1 MANNMNEYGQDEV
14 DWLNCISAIETSRG
28 TVFFC
33 DRDLLPL
40 RQDLQV
46 VGQFGKTKSGQLMR
60 GVVMYSITAYN
71 PMNKRIEVVE
81 NVRRNEF
88 LMEELHAKLP
98 GCEILNNYS
107 FFPNCPK
114 HFERGFTIVLP
125 LDYPVSNHDGI
136 VCELAVKY
144 HQAAY
149 FRSVIHNNG
158 DVEQK
163 LILMIDNKPKEV
175 DEELMVIERINYH
188 PAFMHHTN
196 HSVFHDYRIA
206 LDVLSRWR
214 SCAAVDE
221 LLSIMS
227 SRAKHELAI
236 VRNNKDL
243 HPIIAIEGPKLRGIG
258 AVCRRLSSSLGTV
271 YLNSIPVCVQHLKKS
286 FDAQPQ
292 LIRGAFHAVSNY
304 ILGLELSTKAKN
316 SPVFVDRYWNS
327 TVAHCIVNEVGDG
340 IGNLPPKNHMV
351 YDWPTHLPEPTSVV
365 LVSCKKKLR
374 QMKNSGPKRGKTTY
388 ENMVFETFRRMRN
401 ESWIEIDFAKQ
412 QCTNTTDVVSHII
425 DKLQEKNLF
434 SIKLPTSLCPSTVL
448 HPEIPHDTIAFETSL
463 PAKHLQVTYDG
474 MQHFAFLSCSCPS
487 IPS

>member
-1 MANNMNEYGQDEV
+1 MANNIGLHEYGQDEV
-14 DWLNCISAIETSRG
+14 DWRNCISAIETSRG
-28 TVFFC
+28 TVLFC
-33 DRDLLPL
+33 TRELLSL

-46 VGQFGKTKSGQLMR
+46 VGHFGQSGQLMR

-71 PMNKRIEVVE
+71 PMNKIIEVVE
-81 NVRRNEF
+81 NVRRNKF
-88 LMEELHAKLP
+88 LMEDLHAKLP

-114 HFERGFTIVLP
+114 HFERGFTIVFP
-125 LDYPVSNHDGI
+125 LDYPVSDHDGI
-136 VCELAVKY
+136 VCGLAVKY

-206 LDVLSRWR
+206 LDVLSRWQ
-214 SCAAVDE
+214 SNCTAVDE
-221 LLSIMS
+221 LISIVS
-227 SRAKHELAI
+227 SLDENEA
-236 VRNNKDL
+236 VVNNNL
-243 HPIIAIEGPKLRGIG
+243 YPIIAIEGPKLKGICLG
-258 AVCRRLSSSLGTV
+258 TVCRQLSSSLGTV
-271 YLNSIPVCVQHLKKS
+271 YLNSIPVCLQHLKKS

-292 LIRGAFHAVSNY
+292 FIRGAIYAVSNY
-304 ILGLELSTKAKN
+304 ILGLELSTNAKN
-316 SPVFVDRYWNS
+316 SPVFIDRYWNS

-340 IGNLPPKNHMV
+340 IGNLPPKNHIV

-374 QMKNSGPKRGKTTY
+374 QMKERRGKTTY
-388 ENMVFETFRRMRN
+388 ENM
-401 ESWIEIDFAKQ
+401 
-412 QCTNTTDVVSHII
+412 
-425 DKLQEKNLF
+425 
-434 SIKLPTSLCPSTVL
+434 
-448 HPEIPHDTIAFETSL
+448 
-463 PAKHLQVTYDG
+463 
-474 MQHFAFLSCSCPS
+474 
-487 IPS
+487 